1 MGFYGCYFVFEYW
14 FWYFF
19 NFILYFLMYVS
30 FVFYLAENGHMI
42 DRNMYEI
49 IVYII

>member
-1 MGFYGCYFVFEYW
+1 MGFYVCYFVFEYW

-19 NFILYFLMYVS
+19 NFISHFVMYVS
-30 FVFYLAENGHMI
+30 FVFYLPENDQVIG
-42 DRNMYEI
+42 RNMYEI